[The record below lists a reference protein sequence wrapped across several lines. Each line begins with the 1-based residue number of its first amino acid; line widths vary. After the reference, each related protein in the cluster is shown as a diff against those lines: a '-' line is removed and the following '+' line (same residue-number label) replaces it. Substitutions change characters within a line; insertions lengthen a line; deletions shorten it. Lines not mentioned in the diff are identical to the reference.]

1 MEIKPMEIK
10 PLDYFFAPKS
20 VAVVGATERA
30 GSTGRT
36 ILWNLISSP
45 FGGVVYP
52 VNSRRDSVLGIKAYS
67 SIAAIPDPVE
77 LAVIVTPAATVPQ
90 VVRECADHGVKGAIV
105 ISAGFRETGATGAE
119 LEHRVLEEAR
129 RAEMRLIGP
138 NCLGVMCPIS
148 GFNATFASSVG
159 LPGNV
164 GFLSQSGAMCTAVLD
179 WSLRKRVGFS
189 AFVSTGSML
198 DVNWGA
204 LIDHLGQDRHTRSIV
219 IYMES
224 IVDARSFLSA
234 AREVALQKPVIVIKA
249 GRTEQAAAAA
259 ASHTG
264 SLTGSDDVLDAAF
277 RRSGVLRVDSI
288 SEVFDMVDVLASQP
302 RPKGNR
308 LLIVTNAGGP
318 GVLAADALL
327 AGGGA
332 LAELSTGTRAALD
345 DALPPHWSHGNPI
358 DVIGD
363 ADEDRYAK
371 AVEAASKETAADGLL
386 VIMTPQGITDPAV
399 IADHMRPYAH
409 LSGKPVL
416 ASWMGGAGVAEGEDL
431 LSAAGIPS
439 FSFPDDAV
447 RAFLHM
453 WRFDDNLKSLY
464 ETPALVDEPGASTS
478 QAAQVLARVRV
489 ERRTLLT
496 EFESKQVLR
505 MYGVPVIHAAIAVSE
520 EEAIEEARKI
530 GYPVAVKLHSRT
542 ITHKTEV
549 GGVQLNLTD
558 ADAVR
563 RAFFRIRESVNAKA
577 GPGNFHGVTVQRM
590 APVGGYELIVG
601 CTSDAQFGPVLLFG
615 AGGQLV
621 EVFQDRALGIP
632 PLNTTLARRMMEQT
646 RIYQALKGVRGRK
659 PVDLTAIERLLV
671 RCGQLV
677 LEHPWIKELDIN
689 PLLASSDEGSGD
701 HIVALDARIVLHEP
715 DANIVRPAIRPYPAH
730 CITRK
735 ALNDGSEV
743 LIRPIRPDDEPLMA
757 AFHQTLSER
766 SVFMRYFS
774 FLKLDVRTAHE
785 RLARLCFVDYDRQ
798 IAFIAESC
806 GPRAIAGVGRLI
818 KIPGTGEAEAAFV
831 VSDAMQHR
839 GLGAALLN
847 AVIQFARDE
856 SLSAVRATF
865 LAENSAMRK
874 LLVRTGFE
882 ISERMGEVEADSVL
896 TL

>member
-1 MEIKPMEIK
+1 MEIN
-10 PLDYFFAPKS
+10 PLDCFFAPKS

-77 LAVIVTPAATVPQ
+77 LAVIITQAATVPQ

-105 ISAGFRETGATGAE
+105 ISAGFRETGAAGAE
-119 LEHRVLEEAR
+119 LERRVLEEAH
-129 RAEMRLIGP
+129 RASMRLIGP
-138 NCLGVMCPIS
+138 NCLGVMCPTS
-148 GFNATFASSVG
+148 GFNATFASSIG
-159 LPGNV
+159 LPGSV

-204 LIDHLGQDRHTRSIV
+204 LIDHLGQDPHTRSIV

-224 IVDARSFLSA
+224 IGDARSFLSS
-234 AREVALQKPVIVIKA
+234 AREVALQKPIIVIKA
-249 GRTEQAAAAA
+249 GRTEQTAKAA

-264 SLTGSDDVLDAAF
+264 SLAGSDDVLDAAF
-277 RRSGVLRVDSI
+277 RRSGVLRVNSI
-288 SEVFDMVDVLASQP
+288 SEVFDMVDVLARQP

-318 GVLAADALL
+318 GVLAADALF
-327 AGGGA
+327 AGGGV
-332 LAELSTGTRAALD
+332 LAELSAATTTSLD
-345 DALPPHWSHGNPI
+345 DVLPPHWSHGNPI

-363 ADEDRYAK
+363 ADAERYRK
-371 AVEAASKETAADGLL
+371 AVEAASKEIAADGLL
-386 VIMTPQGITDPAV
+386 VIMTPQGMTDPAA
-399 IADHMRPYAH
+399 IADQMRPYAH

-416 ASWMGGAGVAEGEDL
+416 ASWMGGAGVAVGEKI

-464 ETPALVDEPGASTS
+464 ETPALVEELGAGTG
-478 QAAQVLARVRV
+478 QVAQIL
-489 ERRTLLT
+489 ERIRAESRTLLT

-505 MYGVPVIHAAIAVSE
+505 LYGIPVIQTAIAESE
-520 EEAIEEARKI
+520 DEAAGEAGKA

-542 ITHKTEV
+542 ISHKTEV
-549 GGVQLNLTD
+549 GGVELNLAD

-563 RAFFRIRESVNAKA
+563 RAFVRIRESVDAKA
-577 GPGNFHGVTVQRM
+577 GPGHFEGVTVQRM
-590 APVGGYELIVG
+590 APVGGYELILG

-659 PVDLTAIERLLV
+659 PVDLAAIERLLV

-677 LEHPWIKELDIN
+677 LEHPGIKELDIN
-689 PLLASSDEGSGD
+689 PLLASGDE
-701 HIVALDARIVLHEP
+701 IVALDARIVLHEP
-715 DANIVRPAIRPYPAH
+715 DANIARAAIRPYPAH
-730 CITRK
+730 YASQK
-735 ALNDGSEV
+735 VLNDGTRVS
-743 LIRPIRPDDEPLMA
+743 IRPIRPDDEPLMT

-774 FLKLDVRTAHE
+774 FLKLDMRTAHE
-785 RLARLCFVDYDRQ
+785 RLSRLCFVDYDRQ
-798 IAFIAESC
+798 IAFVALS
-806 GPRAIAGVGRLI
+806 GNPSAILGVGRLV
-818 KIPGTGEAEAAFV
+818 KIPNTQEAEAAFV
-831 VSDAMQHR
+831 VSDAMQRR
-839 GLGAALLN
+839 GLGSELLN
-847 AVIQFARDE
+847 AAIQFARDE
-856 SLSAVRATF
+856 SLSAIRATF
-865 LAENSAMRK
+865 LVQNAAMRK
-874 LLVRTGFE
+874 LLARAGFQ
-882 ISERMGEVEADSVL
+882 ISEQMREVEAEGVL
-896 TL
+896 KL